1 MPEDFKYSGERKS
14 HQSFN
19 EVYFW
24 TSVIK
29 DWKHLLDND
38 GMKMIIIQSFQ
49 WLVQHELVYIY
60 GYVIMNNHI
69 HVLWEQLK
77 MNGKETPKESFE
89 KYTGHMFLKELRK
102 EGKSLNDYATKQ
114 KDRNYLFWQR
124 DPLAIIIRDRA
135 MAGEKLDYMH
145 YNPLQPHWQLSNEP
159 AGYKF
164 SSAKFYENG
173 EDEFKILTHY
183 MDKL

>member
-1 MPEDFKYSGERKS
+1 MSTVFKYSGERKS

-29 DWKHLLDND
+29 DWKHLLEND

-60 GYVIMNNHI
+60 GYVIMPNHI

-77 MNGKETPKESFE
+77 MNGKKSPKESFE
-89 KYTGHMFLKELRK
+89 KYTGHMFLKQLKKDK
-102 EGKSLNDYATKQ
+102 ENLSDYATDQ
-114 KDRNYLFWQR
+114 KDRNYIFWQR
-124 DPLAIIIRDRA
+124 DPLAILIRDRT
-135 MAGEKLDYMH
+135 MAGEKIDYMH
-145 YNPLQPHWQLSNEP
+145 YNPLQPHWQLCNDPVE
-159 AGYKF
+159 YRF
-164 SSAKFYENG
+164 SSAGFYEKVI
-173 EDEFKILTHY
+173 DEFKILTHY